1 MCARVLVGSSAWL
14 RVVPLGIS
22 TQTMNTRTANS
33 VYHVSSMQLELRN
46 ACTIP
51 HAIFLGRMHRKYIGL
66 HFQQLKGLSLGMLVQ
81 VKRTNGLNVARLVVN
96 LRCQGLTGPQIAQ

>member
-1 MCARVLVGSSAWL
+1 
-14 RVVPLGIS
+14 
-22 TQTMNTRTANS
+22 
-33 VYHVSSMQLELRN
+33 
-46 ACTIP
+46 
-51 HAIFLGRMHRKYIGL
+51 MHRKYIGL